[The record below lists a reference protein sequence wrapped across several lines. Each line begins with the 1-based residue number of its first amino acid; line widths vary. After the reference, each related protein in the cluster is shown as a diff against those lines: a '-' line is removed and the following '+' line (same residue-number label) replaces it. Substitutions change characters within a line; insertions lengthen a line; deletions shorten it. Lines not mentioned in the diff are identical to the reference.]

1 MPRRKKARKPH
12 ILKHKVELA
21 NLIKQKWT
29 KKWYDEHEPTN
40 GYYYWR
46 GDFYSENGIHIYVYL
61 QRYTSRRRRGS
72 VDFVQMRFNGVDGR
86 ALYPTE
92 IKDLITQINE
102 AQ

>member
-1 MPRRKKARKPH
+1 MPKRKKARKPH

-29 KKWYDEHEPTN
+29 KKSYREHPQ
-40 GYYYWR
+40 GHYWWS
-46 GDFYSENGIHIYVYL
+46 GNFYSEDGIHIYIYF
-61 QRYTSRRRRGS
+61 QRYVSRRNKGR
-72 VDFVQMRFNGVDGR
+72 VDYVNMRYNDVDGR
-86 ALYPTE
+86 ALTPTE